1 MAKSIKDLKEQK
13 IEKSFYKPFNYDKQN
28 YPLNRLK
35 LFVKKFGHNIRRIA
49 ESIYKL

>member
-28 YPLNRLK
+28 YPLNRL
-35 LFVKKFGHNIRRIA
+35 
-49 ESIYKL
+49 E